1 VAHPN
6 IGLALSGIDVGAR
19 RLDVLD
25 SRIMNQDG
33 RTIAARRSL
42 FVAILIAAVLI
53 DVRIPAAANPGLAA
67 HPKLVVLIVV
77 DQMRADYLDKFSAN
91 FQNGFKRLMKDG
103 EWFTRAAYPHA
114 KTVTCAGHSTV
125 STGDFPSTHGM
136 INNSWWDR
144 ATGKTV
150 TCTGDPKTSLVI
162 YGTAAASAAAG
173 TKSGE
178 SDWQMKAPSFAEQL
192 RAQSV
197 GSRVVT
203 ISLKARAAISMA
215 GHSADSVTWL
225 SGENWATSTAYSDSP
240 RPEIEAYAKS
250 HPIKGEFG
258 LVLTVPPEGRGTMA
272 VAPGTAVP
280 SAPWQ
285 RLPYDFASSAQ
296 AIKSYEGWEASGFS
310 DAYLEKLAE
319 VEIGKLKLGRGEG
332 IDFLGISFS
341 ALDIVGHAKGPDSPD
356 VRGILF
362 FLDATLGRLFD
373 DLDERVGKGKYV
385 VALTGDHG
393 VARIPEI
400 AVKDGLDA
408 GRADA
413 GELTAS
419 VAKALEPFGGGKNPV
434 AAFADGDLY
443 FAPGIWEKVSADPKA
458 LDAVLTA
465 IRGVAGVADVFRV
478 DKLAEFADK
487 NPLARAASLSE
498 YPERGGDLFVITKPN
513 WFFDRRDKSGAW
525 GEGTTHGSP
534 YPYDQDVP
542 IILMG
547 PGIRAGKYSDPVT
560 PADIAPTLAKLT
572 GITIAHTD
580 GRPLTAALSTDSTR

>member
-1 VAHPN
+1 VA
-6 IGLALSGIDVGAR
+6 LLLTAALVGAR
-19 RLDVLD
+19 V
-25 SRIMNQDG
+25 
-33 RTIAARRSL
+33 
-42 FVAILIAAVLI
+42 
-53 DVRIPAAANPGLAA
+53 PATANPGLAA
-67 HPKLVVLIVV
+67 RPKLVVLIVV
-77 DQMRADYLDKFSAN
+77 DQMRADYLDRFSAN

-103 EWFTRAAYPHA
+103 EWFTHAAYPYA

-144 ATGKTV
+144 ATAKTV
-150 TCTGDPKTSLVI
+150 TCTGDPKTSLVT
-162 YGTAAASAAAG
+162 YGTEPASAAAG
-173 TKSGE
+173 TKSGK
-178 SDWQMKAPSFAEQL
+178 SDWQMMAPSFAEQL

-240 RPEIEAYAKS
+240 RPEIEAYVKS
-250 HPIKGEFG
+250 HSIKGEFG
-258 LVLTVPPEGRGTMA
+258 EVLTVPPEGGGTLA
-272 VAPGTAVP
+272 VKPGTAVS

-285 RLPYDFASSAQ
+285 RLPYDFASPEQ

-319 VEIGKLKLGRGEG
+319 VEIDKLKLGRGAG
-332 IDFLGISFS
+332 TDFLGISFS

-362 FLDATLGRLFD
+362 FLDATLGKLFD
-373 DLDERVGKGKYV
+373 ELDEHVGKGKYV
-385 VALTGDHG
+385 VAFTGDHG
-393 VARIPEI
+393 VARVPEI
-400 AVKDGLDA
+400 AVKDGMDA
-408 GRADA
+408 GRADVA
-413 GELTAS
+413 ELTAR
-419 VAKALEPFGGGKNPV
+419 VTNALHPFGGGNNSV

-443 FAPGIWEKVSADPKA
+443 FAPGIWDKVSADPKA

-465 IRGVAGVADVFRV
+465 IRGVAGVAEVFRV
-478 DKLAEFADK
+478 DQLAELAGK

-498 YPERGGDLFVITKPN
+498 YPARGGDLFVITKPN
-513 WFFDRRDKSGAW
+513 WFFDRRNKSGAW

-547 PGIRAGKYSDPVT
+547 PRIRAGKYTDAVT

-580 GRPLTAALSTDSTR
+580 GRPLTAALSAESSR